1 MCLRTSGEPGP
12 FIAGASFD
20 SFAIKGSPGIAL
32 YMLDAE
38 HQALYRFS
46 TQLEFQEQFRPTDG
60 IFDQPATAF
69 TVTMSDRVFLA
80 VDDQVYTAQLL
91 P

>member
-1 MCLRTSGEPGP
+1 M
-12 FIAGASFD
+12 AV
-20 SFAIKGSPGIAL
+20 

-38 HQALYRFS
+38 DQALYRFS
-46 TQLEFQEQFRPTDG
+46 TQLEFQEQFRPVDG
-60 IFDQPATAF
+60 IMNSPATAF

-80 VDDQVYTAQLL
+80 VDDQVYTAQLM

>member
-1 MCLRTSGEPGP
+1 
-12 FIAGASFD
+12 
-20 SFAIKGSPGIAL
+20 
-32 YMLDAE
+32 MLDSE
-38 HQALYRFS
+38 NLALYRFS
-46 TQLEFQEQFRPTDG
+46 TQLELQEQFRPVEG
-60 IFDQPATAF
+60 IIDQTATAF